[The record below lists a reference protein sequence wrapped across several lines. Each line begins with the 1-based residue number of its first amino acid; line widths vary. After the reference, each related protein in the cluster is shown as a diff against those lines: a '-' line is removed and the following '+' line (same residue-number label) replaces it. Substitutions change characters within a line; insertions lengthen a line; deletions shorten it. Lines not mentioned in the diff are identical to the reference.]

1 MKSNS
6 SLDAPPE
13 ELLAL
18 TGEITAAYLR
28 GNPLP
33 AADIPG
39 VISTVFGS
47 LLQLGRPE
55 PQEEEPQRPAVPIRK
70 SVTAEYIVCLEDG
83 RKLKML
89 KRHLRTTY
97 GMTPEQYRAKWG
109 LPPDYPMVAPAYAEK
124 RSEFARAI
132 GLGRHRAA
140 PEPEPQP
147 VPAPAKRARR
157 KAIA

>member
-1 MKSNS
+1 MKHTS
-6 SLDAPPE
+6 SFDAPPQD
-13 ELLAL
+13 LVAL

-28 GNPLP
+28 GNSLP

-47 LLQLGRPE
+47 LLQLVQPE
-55 PQEEEPQRPAVPIRK
+55 TQEEPLKPAVPIRR

-97 GMTPEQYRAKWG
+97 DMTP
-109 LPPDYPMVAPAYAEK
+109 DD
-124 RSEFARAI
+124 
-132 GLGRHRAA
+132 
-140 PEPEPQP
+140 
-147 VPAPAKRARR
+147 
-157 KAIA
+157 

>member
-13 ELLAL
+13 GLIAL
-18 TGEITAAYLR
+18 TGAITAAYLR

-47 LLQLGRPE
+47 LRRLGQPE
-55 PQEEEPQRPAVPIRK
+55 PREEAPKPAVPIRR

-89 KRHLRTTY
+89 RRYLRTTY
-97 GMTPEQYRAKWG
+97 GMTPDEYRAKWN
-109 LPPDYPMVAPAYAEK
+109 LPPDYPMVAPAYAAK
-124 RSEFARAI
+124 RSALANSS
-132 GLGRHRAA
+132 GLGQRR
-140 PEPEPQP
+140 PEPEPP
-147 VPAPAKRARR
+147 PPPAKRGRR
-157 KAIA
+157 KATV